1 MRPMMRTRSLV
12 ILGVFTVW
20 VIAGCQ
26 EAEVDLP
33 PAEGLTI
40 HTTTASAVLLATY
53 SIPCDVEVVETD
65 DPAASAAAGGAGRMH
80 VAVVDDLD
88 CLECYELAGE
98 GAVYEVHGDAPLGV
112 QYGLTH
118 LLELW
123 GFRFFHPVRAHAPEQ
138 LLPLDEHGDFG
149 VRVSPEMGTRGLHL
163 HTLHP
168 IEGLWAMWDPDEE
181 SLQRATEIVD
191 WTVKSRG
198 NYLQWVALEDIL
210 DAGART
216 EEWTEHTA
224 AVNAVAHERGLRTGV
239 GIQLFGSGN
248 LQQAFDLIDGEQG
261 PDEQRES
268 IEERLALFTGG
279 AGFDRYNLSFGEFFG
294 EEPQAFIDAVDL
306 TYEVLLEQQ
315 PDAEMMTVIHVG
327 NYEDLQVE
335 YDGQTL
341 QYYFLTQ
348 FAHEDIVPWVHSVM
362 YFNLFEDAGGAYLH
376 DEFDEHRQFLL
387 DRLAAG
393 EPVGYFPESAYW
405 CAFDSPVP
413 TYLPLYVR
421 SRWLDLDQVRVA
433 ASDGG
438 YAGLDEHVLFSSGW
452 EWGYWQNDYATLRM
466 NHTLADD
473 WESYVEQ
480 MYEPFGED
488 GSALAAQI
496 IVLTAAQ
503 HHYLLEGR
511 LAGYLAG
518 RDAVMDMGY
527 AMGIVSQ
534 PQRVTLEELAEMDET
549 ARAAFDAAIV
559 QGLSELSEA
568 TWAIDGEVQLLATS
582 ASNRWFD
589 EVADGVRIDALR
601 TDFAHALYSAALAY
615 AATGSDD
622 GWLAVADGLLGQA
635 REVVDARH
643 ADLHD
648 PDPERL
654 IAQDDNAT
662 IYRFGFLGMS
672 DELCFWHKE
681 RGEAAQV
688 IEGSDEIPPG
698 CAL

>member
-1 MRPMMRTRSLV
+1 MQSMNHARSPFLV
-12 ILGVFTVW
+12 VVAALVVTV
-20 VIAGCQ
+20 GCQ
-26 EAEVDLP
+26 EADVDLP
-33 PAEGLTI
+33 PAAGITLHVTAATAALLETFTI
-40 HTTTASAVLLATY
+40 PT
-53 SIPCDVEVVETD
+53 DVQVVEAV
-65 DPAASAAAGGAGRMH
+65 DPSASAAAGEAGWMH

-123 GFRFFHPVRAHAPEQ
+123 GFRFFHPVRSYAPAQ
-138 LLPLDEHGDFG
+138 LLPLDGHEDLG
-149 VRVSPEMGTRGLHL
+149 VRVSPEMATRGLHL

-168 IEGLWAMWDPDEE
+168 IEGLWAMWEPDGD
-181 SLQRATEIVD
+181 SLDRATEIVD

-261 PDEQRES
+261 PDEQQQS
-268 IEERLALFTGG
+268 IDERLALFTGG

-335 YDGQTL
+335 YGGETL

-376 DEFDEHRQFLL
+376 DEFDDHRRFLL

-413 TYLPLYVR
+413 TYLPLYVQ
-421 SRWLDLDQVRVA
+421 SRWLDMDQVRVA
-433 ASDGG
+433 AGAGG
-438 YAGLDEHVLFSSGW
+438 YPGLDEHVLFSSGW

-473 WESYVEQ
+473 WESYIEQ
-480 MYEPFGED
+480 MYAPFGED
-488 GSALAAQI
+488 GAALVAQI
-496 IVLTAAQ
+496 IELTEIQ
-503 HHYLLEGR
+503 HEHLLEGR

-534 PQRVTLEELAEMDET
+534 PERITLEQLAGMNET
-549 ARAAFDAAIV
+549 DRAAFDASVI
-559 QGLSELSEA
+559 QGLAELSEA
-568 TWAIDGEVQLLATS
+568 TWAIDGEVQLLAAS

-601 TDFAHALYSAALAY
+601 TDFAHALYSATLAH
-615 AATGSDD
+615 AATGADD
-622 GWLAVADGLLGQA
+622 GWLAVADGLLDQA
-635 REVVDARH
+635 RAVVDTRH

-648 PDPERL
+648 PRPDRL
-654 IAQDDNAT
+654 ITQDDNAT
-662 IYRFGFLGMS
+662 IYRFGFLGMA

-688 IEGSDEIPPG
+688 IEGSEEIPPG

>member
-1 MRPMMRTRSLV
+1 MQPMMRTRCTILWGVTTLLV
-12 ILGVFTVW
+12 A
-20 VIAGCQ
+20 AGCQ

-33 PAEGLTI
+33 PADGITL
-40 HTTTASAVLLATY
+40 HASAATAALLETY
-53 SIPCDVEVVETD
+53 TIPCDVVVVQAD
-65 DPAASAAAGGAGRMH
+65 DPAASAAAGEAGRMH

-88 CLECYELAGE
+88 CHECYELAGE

-118 LLELW
+118 LLELC
-123 GFRFFHPVRAHAPEQ
+123 GFRFLHPVRSHAPDQ
-138 LLPLDEHGDFG
+138 LLPLDGHQELG
-149 VRVSPEMGTRGLHL
+149 VRMEPDMAIRGLHM

-168 IEGLWAMWDPDEE
+168 IEGLWAMWDPDDD

-216 EEWTEHTA
+216 EQWQQHTA
-224 AVNAVAHERGLRTGV
+224 AVNAVAHQRGLRTGV

-261 PDEQRES
+261 PDEQRQS
-268 IEERLALFTGG
+268 IDERLALFTDG

-335 YDGQTL
+335 FQGQTL

-348 FAHEDIVPWVHSVM
+348 FADDAIVPWVHSVM
-362 YFNLFEDAGGAYLH
+362 YYNLFEDAGGAYLH
-376 DEFDEHRQFLL
+376 DEFDDHRQFLL

-421 SRWLDLDQVRVA
+421 SRFTDMDEIRA
-433 ASDGG
+433 AGG
-438 YAGLDEHVLFSSGW
+438 GLEEHVLFSSGW
-452 EWGYWQNDYATLRM
+452 EWGYWLNDYATLRM
-466 NHTLADD
+466 NYSLDES
-473 WESYVEQ
+473 WESYVQ
-480 MYEPFGED
+480 DVYGPWGSD
-488 GSALAAQI
+488 GGALAEQVIA
-496 IVLTAAQ
+496 LTDL
-503 HHYLLEGR
+503 HHEYLLEGR

-534 PQRVTLEELAEMDET
+534 PQRTTLEELAELDQ
-549 ARAAFDAAIV
+549 AGRDAFESQVV
-559 QGLSELSEA
+559 QPLAELSEA
-568 TWAIDGEVQLLATS
+568 TWAIDAQVHALASS
-582 ASNRWFD
+582 ASDRWFD

-601 TDFAHALYSAALAY
+601 TDFAHALYSAALAF
-615 AATGSDD
+615 AATGTDD
-622 GWLAVADGLLGQA
+622 GWLAVADSALASA

-654 IAQDDNAT
+654 ITLDDNAT
-662 IYRFGFLGMS
+662 IYRFGFLGMA

-688 IEGSDEIPPG
+688 IEGSDEIPDG